1 MHLAEHSLFTA
12 AVSLCVFLA
21 GLLRRG
27 GATKWS
33 FAWLTWFLVAE
44 AVVFALE
51 LLMAHPATPLKG
63 LWLALRL
70 GTSLLIAPCLWLAV
84 REVTEGR
91 RPRLAELG
99 RRHLVAIGTGLVLLV
114 PLIEDAN
121 LGTSYYN
128 PDAPVSWLH
137 ARLIHAGMLGCIAIF
152 AVQAPLFLWRCRTVL
167 LNRAQPPGQSLAWLQ
182 LPLAIVA
189 ATWGF
194 GLLRTVQCAT
204 HAPRELALAAALAE
218 ACVAVGAVFLLA
230 RRMPWI
236 ETAEPE
242 PEPAEASPVPVEVV
256 PLEKYA
262 RSSLDAATRQRIR
275 RKTEAALAEQG
286 LYRDSLI
293 NLRSLSRT
301 INEKAHYVSQVL
313 NQDMGTTFYELVN
326 SHRIAEARR
335 QLRENPDR
343 TILEIALAV
352 GFNSKSTFNTAFR
365 KETGTTPSEY
375 RGSAEVPAKKSTD

>member
-1 MHLAEHSLFTA
+1 MHVAEHSLFTA
-12 AVSLCVFLA
+12 AVTLCVFLA

-27 GATKWS
+27 RAAKWS

-51 LLMAHPATPLKG
+51 LLMAHPAAPLKG
-63 LWLALRL
+63 LWLGLRL
-70 GTSLLIAPCLWLAV
+70 GASLLIAPCLWLAV

-114 PLIEDAN
+114 PLIEDSN
-121 LGTSYYN
+121 LGTHYYN
-128 PDAPVSWLH
+128 PDAPVGWLH

-152 AVQAPLFLWRCRTVL
+152 AVQAPLFLWRCRTRLVT
-167 LNRAQPPGQSLAWLQ
+167 RAQPLGQSLAWLQ

-189 ATWGF
+189 ATWAF

-204 HAPRELALAAALAE
+204 HAPKELALAAALAE
-218 ACVAVGAVFLLA
+218 ACVTVGAVFLLA

-236 ETAEPE
+236 EPVEPE
-242 PEPAEASPVPVEVV
+242 SEPAEVSPAPGVV
-256 PLEKYA
+256 APLEKYA
-262 RSSLDAATRQRIR
+262 RSSLDAATRQRV
-275 RKTEAALAEQG
+275 RKKVEFALAEQG
-286 LYRDSLI
+286 LYRDSLV

-301 INEKAHYVSQVL
+301 INEKAHYVSQVI

-326 SHRIAEARR
+326 RHRIAEARR
-335 QLRENPDR
+335 QLREFPDR

-365 KETGTTPSEY
+365 KETGTTPREF
-375 RGSAEVPAKKSTD
+375 RGLAEVPTKKAVD